1 MLYTD
6 RISLSIYT
14 RVLFHCY
21 TCANVGFDKKK
32 NRTPSVLHGPT
43 IGARNYRFHV
53 HCHWYASGYLYEKE
67 KTEPLHKHAH
77 DKYVYS
83 IIILAWRATQ
93 RRRRFERPYYC
104 YVHDEIWRSTKSNGL
119 PCVSL
124 KRDAWSPSTDITME
138 WAEERKL
145 LLWPGE

>member
-6 RISLSIYT
+6 RVSSSIYT

-21 TCANVGFDKKK
+21 TCASVGFDEKK
-32 NRTPSVLHGPT
+32 NRTPSNLHGPT
-43 IGARNYRFHV
+43 IDKSIYRLRM
-53 HCHWYASGYLYEKE
+53 HCYWYASGYLYEKE

-77 DKYVYS
+77 DKYAYS
-83 IIILAWRATQ
+83 IIILAWRATR
-93 RRRRFERPYYC
+93 RRRRFEGPYYC

-124 KRDAWSPSTDITME
+124 KRDA
-138 WAEERKL
+138 
-145 LLWPGE
+145 